1 MNCPY
6 CKKQIPAKSAAAALG
21 AIGGL
26 ATGPRKARTTEQ
38 ARKAANARWAKAHL
52 TNNK

>member
-1 MNCPY
+1 MNCPH

-21 AIGGL
+21 KLGGL

-38 ARKAANARWAKAHL
+38 ARKAALARWEKFRKEE
-52 TNNK
+52 NE